1 MFHPYNTQ
9 FLIPLPVIVSKR
21 PLCCICNGDE
31 RFQYT
36 NWPVCCKTVRRNKY
50 RVTITQLMYQ
60 IFPIHI
66 VQQLV
71 RATDL
76 WEQLTVASPST
87 VFAAGAA

>member
-1 MFHPYNTQ
+1 
-9 FLIPLPVIVSKR
+9 
-21 PLCCICNGDE
+21 
-31 RFQYT
+31 
-36 NWPVCCKTVRRNKY
+36 
-50 RVTITQLMYQ
+50 MYQ